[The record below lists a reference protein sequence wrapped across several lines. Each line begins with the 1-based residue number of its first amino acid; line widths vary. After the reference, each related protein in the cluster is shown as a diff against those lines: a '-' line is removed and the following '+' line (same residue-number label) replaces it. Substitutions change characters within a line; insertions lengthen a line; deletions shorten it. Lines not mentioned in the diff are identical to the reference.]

1 MDVNNRDYAADD
13 GKKIYVCAQFY
24 RQYTIERSILHSIAV
39 AVNLYYD
46 DSPDWYFL
54 YIDNIPKEINVY
66 IISSNEQLIKK
77 ARRYFSDR
85 EYTYYIFKK
94 NRGRDIS
101 ALLVAFREIVW
112 NYKYFCFLHDKKSR
126 HKYLES
132 DIKLWNRNLWENM
145 IGTESYVHNIIGMME
160 KDSEIG
166 LLAPPEPIGEYI
178 YAWYKNA
185 WYQNYDT
192 TCDLAKKIKLNCNIR
207 KDISPT
213 VLGTVF
219 WARTS
224 ALEKLLKRDW
234 KYEDFPEEPLPK
246 DGTISHAVERV
257 IEYTVKE
264 AGYRVGS
271 VMTDSYAETLLT
283 LVQDNMRETFKILE
297 DTMNIH
303 SVHQLKQMDK
313 QKKQIIQF
321 FSVYEKVYL
330 YGAGVY
336 GCELLELIRKECGLE
351 PKGFIVS
358 DGKRIHAEK
367 KGLKIYEISEI
378 EPKEDVGIII
388 STNYDLQE
396 ELEKELAA
404 KGHKNYIMGYQ

>member
-1 MDVNNRDYAADD
+1 MNYDMDN
-13 GKKIYVCAQFY
+13 KKRIYICPQAY
-24 RQYTIERSILHSIAV
+24 RAYTVETGLLNSIAI
-39 AVNLYYD
+39 AINLYYENSSD
-46 DSPDWYFL
+46 LYFF

-66 IISSNEQLIKK
+66 IISSNELLLEK
-77 ARRYFSDR
+77 ARKHFAKR
-85 EYTYYIFKK
+85 EYTFYISKK

-101 ALLVAFREIVW
+101 ALLVVFREIAK
-112 NYKYFCFLHDKKSR
+112 NYKYFCFLHDKKAR
-126 HKYLES
+126 HRYLEN

-145 IGTESYVHNIIGMME
+145 IGSESYVHNIIGMLE
-160 KDSEIG
+160 KDSGIG

-185 WYQNYDT
+185 WYQNYDI
-192 TCDLAKKIKLNCNIR
+192 TCDLARKIKLSCNIS
-207 KDISPT
+207 KDVSPIA
-213 VLGTVF
+213 LGTVF

-271 VMTDSYAETLLT
+271 VMTDSYAETLLS

-297 DTMNIH
+297 ETMNIH
-303 SVHQLKQMDK
+303 SVHQLKQMDE
-313 QKKQIIQF
+313 QKKQIIRF
-321 FSVYEKVYL
+321 FSTYEKVYL

-336 GCELLELIRKECGLE
+336 GCELLELIRKEYRRE
-351 PKGFIVS
+351 PEGFIVS
-358 DGKRIHAEK
+358 DGKRTNADK
-367 KGLKIYEISEI
+367 NGLKIYELSEI

-396 ELEKELAA
+396 EMEKELIAR
-404 KGHKNYIMGYQ
+404 GHKNYIMGYR